1 MKISIKRIPF
11 MTYPYDM
18 ALMFRMLDEYGLVEY
33 SGVPIFNRDAFS
45 TSTWTGYIEW
55 QAHSCLTS

>member
-1 MKISIKRIPF
+1 

-55 QAHSCLTS
+55 QAHSCL